1 MSYLDGQSLLGRIPY
16 SLFPP
21 VLLLLLPLA
30 LSGWYRHK
38 AFQKSEEGRT
48 AIWFAYRSLG
58 RFILLTTLAL
68 WWALWDLHGG
78 WLRTLN
84 LLPSWL
90 SPLSRDDHQHLLFS
104 IPPIASL
111 FLLQVF
117 NFSTDKTVS
126 SLHWSHLAIAR
137 RAWWSVV
144 QNVIS
149 MLMIAAGFEAIY
161 AGHYR
166 GILWL
171 FGAAVTHR
179 IGMILQRLAEG
190 MRFNRLKS
198 GELRNR
204 SFAMARKMG
213 IKLNSV
219 CMVPAGKGHLTNAFG
234 ASNMIALTDA
244 LPKYLNERQVD
255 SVIAHE
261 LIHVKHKHGRVG
273 SFVMVATFSALM
285 LLMFKIPDRMMQLR
299 PLLDITIIFL
309 PMIVYY
315 YLSRRAEFEADREA
329 VLYTGDPETA
339 IRGLAN
345 LYQSASVPVRC
356 NELSELFQ
364 THPSLTKR
372 VLAIA
377 QVGEMPK
384 DRVTRVLKETG
395 LLAAIL
401 DTQAEM
407 PS

>member
-1 MSYLDGQSLLGRIPY
+1 MSYLDGQLLLGRIPY

-21 VLLLLLPLA
+21 VVLLFLPLA

-38 AFQKSEEGRT
+38 AFQKSGEDRT
-48 AIWFAYRSLG
+48 AIWFAYRGLG

-78 WLRTLN
+78 WLGRLRMW
-84 LLPSWL
+84 PSSF
-90 SPLSRDDHQHLLFS
+90 SPLSDHQHLLFS
-104 IPPIASL
+104 IPPIASF
-111 FLLQVF
+111 FLLQVL

-126 SLHWSHLAIAR
+126 CLHWSHMAIAR
-137 RAWWSVV
+137 QAWWSVV

-161 AGHYR
+161 AGHYI

-179 IGMILQRLAEG
+179 VGLIFQRLAEG

-213 IKLNSV
+213 INLDSV

-261 LIHVKHKHGRVG
+261 LIHVKHKHGRMG
-273 SFVMVATFSALM
+273 SFMMVATFSALV

-299 PLLDITIIFL
+299 PLLDITIIFI

-345 LYQSASVPVRC
+345 LYKSASVPIRC
-356 NELSELFQ
+356 NKLSELFQ
-364 THPSLTKR
+364 THPSLTRR

-384 DRVTRVLKETG
+384 DRVTKVLKETG
-395 LLAAIL
+395 LLAVAFETNTEL
-401 DTQAEM
+401 

>member
-1 MSYLDGQSLLGRIPY
+1 MSYLDGQLLLGLIPY

-21 VLLLLLPLA
+21 VVLLLLPITI
-30 LSGWYRHK
+30 SEWYRRK
-38 AFQKSEEGRT
+38 AFQKSGEDRT
-48 AIWFAYRSLG
+48 AIWFGYRGLG
-58 RFILLTTLAL
+58 RFIVLTTLAL
-68 WWALWDLHGG
+68 WWALWDLRGG
-78 WLRTLN
+78 WLGTLKM
-84 LLPSWL
+84 LPSWL
-90 SPLSRDDHQHLLFS
+90 SDFPQENNQHLLFS

-111 FLLQVF
+111 FLLQIL
-117 NFSTDKTVS
+117 NFSTDKSVS
-126 SLHWSHLAIAR
+126 GLHWSHVAIAR

-149 MLMIAAGFEAIY
+149 MLMVAAGFELIY
-161 AGHYR
+161 AGHYI
-166 GILWL
+166 GILWI
-171 FGAAVTHR
+171 FGAALTHR
-179 IGMILQRLAEG
+179 VGLVFQRLAEG

-204 SFAMARKMG
+204 CFAIARKMG
-213 IKLNSV
+213 INLNSV

-261 LIHVKHKHGRVG
+261 LIHVKHKHGRMG
-273 SFVMVATFSALM
+273 SFIMVASFSALM
-285 LLMFKIPDRMMQLR
+285 LLMFKIPGRMMQFR
-299 PLLDITIIFL
+299 PLLDITVIYL

-315 YLSRRAEFEADREA
+315 YSSRRAEFEADREA

-356 NELSELFQ
+356 NKLSELFQ
-364 THPSLTKR
+364 THPSLTRR
-372 VLAIA
+372 VIAIA

-384 DRVTRVLKETG
+384 DRVTKVLRETG
-395 LLAAIL
+395 LQAVAL
-401 DTQAEM
+401 DTHAEM